1 MKKAK
6 LKKFGLRALNDVL
19 IIREDPIDWE
29 HDKRSGLTKEV
40 VDALKSSKLYVPDTA
55 EDYVKKFPCTG
66 IVLSVGSKCKFE
78 IKAGDHV
85 AYARLGVQRFKWEGE
100 NVCVVREADLHGIKE

>member
-1 MKKAK
+1 MKKVK
-6 LKKFGLRALNDVL
+6 LKKFGLKALNDVL
-19 IIREDPIDWE
+19 IIKEDPVNWE
-29 HDKRSGLTKEV
+29 YDKRSGLTEDV
-40 VDALKSSKLYVPDTA
+40 VEALKSSKLYVPETA

-66 IVLSVGSKCKFE
+66 IVLSVGSKCKLG

-100 NVCVVREADLHGIKE
+100 SVCVVREADLHGLK